1 VATARSAIPTLLA
14 VAVLLVGCGHGGQA
28 ASAPHRPAAAPRSTS
43 AALPRDPARLAA
55 VLTATNRQ
63 LDAEVERWTGEGD
76 PAHGAAP
83 RPLAL
88 LASRQQRIVRLL
100 VPRRRLSAKVLA
112 RVPRDV
118 AATFGAMLAAQRSI
132 AAIPA
137 SGGRR
142 PRVRIGRPMPAG
154 RLRAYYLSAQR
165 RFGVRWQLLAA
176 VNLVESAFGRLRNES
191 SAGARGPMQFIPA
204 TWSAYGMGGDVE
216 RPRDAILGAANYLHA
231 NGAPSHPRLALL
243 NYNHS
248 THYVDGVAGF
258 AALMVRHPRAFYE
271 LYAWRAR

>member
-1 VATARSAIPTLLA
+1 VRRLLA
-14 VAVLLVGCGHGGQA
+14 SVLALLAFAGCGHGGQA
-28 ASAPHRPAAAPRSTS
+28 ASEPHGAAGGPQSPS

-63 LDAEVERWTGEGD
+63 LDAEVERWTSEGD
-76 PAHGAAP
+76 PTHGPAP

-88 LASRQQRIVRLL
+88 LAARQQRIVHLL
-100 VPRRRLSAKVLA
+100 VARRRLGAQVLA

-118 AATFGAMLAAQRSI
+118 AGTAGAMLAAQRSI

-142 PRVRIGRPMPAG
+142 PRIRIGSALPAG

-165 RFGVRWQLLAA
+165 RFGVHWQLLAA

-191 SAGARGPMQFIPA
+191 TAGARGPMQFIPA
-204 TWSAYGMGGDVE
+204 TWRAYGMGGNVE
-216 RPRDAILGAANYLHA
+216 RPRDAILGAANYLHR
-231 NGAPSHPRLALL
+231 NGAPARPRVALL

-258 AALMVRHPRAFYE
+258 AALMSRRPRAFYE
-271 LYAWRAR
+271 LYAWRPR

>member
-1 VATARSAIPTLLA
+1 VRRGLASALALLA
-14 VAVLLVGCGHGGQA
+14 FAGCGHGGQA
-28 ASAPHRPAAAPRSTS
+28 ASEPHPPAGGPPSS
-43 AALPRDPARLAA
+43 NAALPRDPGRLAA
-55 VLTATNRQ
+55 VLTATNRR
-63 LDAEVERWTGEGD
+63 LDAEVERWTRERD
-76 PAHGAAP
+76 PAHGTAP

-100 VPRRRLSAKVLA
+100 VPRRRLGAQVLA
-112 RVPRDV
+112 LVPRDV
-118 AATFGAMLAAQRSI
+118 AGTAGAMLAAQRSI
-132 AAIPA
+132 TAIPA

-142 PRVRIGRPMPAG
+142 PRIRIGRPLPAG

-191 SAGARGPMQFIPA
+191 TAGARGPMQFIPA
-204 TWSAYGMGGDVE
+204 TWRAYGLGGDVE
-216 RPRDAILGAANYLHA
+216 RPRDAILGAANYLHR
-231 NGAPSHPRLALL
+231 NGAPAQARLALL
-243 NYNHS
+243 AYNHS

-258 AALMVRHPRAFYE
+258 AALMSRRPRAFYE